1 MEPGERGKRCS
12 SSAGTGSTAVGA
24 GNPDQGGRRVFV
36 LCKLLQAESLLN
48 CFDRLCW
55 LPAALYRHLSG
66 AQHPTLGTEP
76 VGTFAKGGL
85 QTAANAAEQMQHL
98 AEAVVRP

>member
-1 MEPGERGKRCS
+1 MKPGERGKRCS

-36 LCKLLQAESLLN
+36 LCKLLQAGSLLN

-55 LPAALYRHLSG
+55 LPAALNRHFRG
-66 AQHPTLGTEP
+66 AQHPTLGTGP
-76 VGTFAKGGL
+76 VGTFAKGGKQAHAL
-85 QTAANAAEQMQHL
+85 AN
-98 AEAVVRP
+98 V